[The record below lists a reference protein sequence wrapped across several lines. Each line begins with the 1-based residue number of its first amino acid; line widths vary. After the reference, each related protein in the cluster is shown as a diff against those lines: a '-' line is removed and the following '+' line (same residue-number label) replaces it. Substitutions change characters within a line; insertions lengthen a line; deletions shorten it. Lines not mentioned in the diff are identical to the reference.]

1 MRRVSAATP
10 KRDHGRL
17 RKERTGS
24 HSGEVVEPE
33 SIPSLQ
39 VPKRNEIKKGRGW
52 GRRPFSVSSPFNLIS
67 MQCPVPGEIHGAE
80 IVVFFWRWNTSGESW
95 LAIVGGPSRWGVADL

>member
-24 HSGEVVEPE
+24 HSGEVAEPE

-39 VPKRNEIKKGRGW
+39 VPKRNEEKKRTRLGKATF
-52 GRRPFSVSSPFNLIS
+52 FSFVTIQPDIHA
-67 MQCPVPGEIHGAE
+67 VPC
-80 IVVFFWRWNTSGESW
+80 
-95 LAIVGGPSRWGVADL
+95 SR